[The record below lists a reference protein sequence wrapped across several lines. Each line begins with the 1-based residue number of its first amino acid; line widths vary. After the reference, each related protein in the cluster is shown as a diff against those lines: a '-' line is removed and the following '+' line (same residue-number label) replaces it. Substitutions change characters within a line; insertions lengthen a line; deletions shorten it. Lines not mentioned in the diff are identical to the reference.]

1 MTVSSNPSKYLGTHV
16 AGKRMVTDRPVK
28 GVKAER
34 HFTPHKQP
42 LAVLVVVLPGEMGP
56 MATCDMHPP
65 ATIRIRAWNRQ

>member
-1 MTVSSNPSKYLGTHV
+1 
-16 AGKRMVTDRPVK
+16 MVTDLPVK